1 MMIRWAALIKPW
13 GEQKGR
19 VNPKLLH
26 VYTKPAH
33 TRYNLGGVTAAGRH
47 TTATTQH
54 TQQSA
59 CIKGPRGN
67 VAKRQMR
74 HKHERTFVV
83 LKSREATGGRGVSS
97 SV

>member
-1 MMIRWAALIKPW
+1 MIRWAALIKPW

-47 TTATTQH
+47 DIRLQ
-54 TQQSA
+54 
-59 CIKGPRGN
+59 
-67 VAKRQMR
+67 R
-74 HKHERTFVV
+74 HSIHSSQRVSKD
-83 LKSREATGGRGVSS
+83 REGTWRSDK
-97 SV
+97 